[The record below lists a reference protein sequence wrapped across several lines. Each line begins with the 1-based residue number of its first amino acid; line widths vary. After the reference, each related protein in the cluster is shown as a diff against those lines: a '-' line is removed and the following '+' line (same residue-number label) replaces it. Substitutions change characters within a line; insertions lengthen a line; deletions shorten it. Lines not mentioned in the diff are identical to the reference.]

1 MVEKIDS
8 VTAADALFATRTNI
22 DDDDDDN
29 NNNETYQPLPLS
41 DFAKYQQLVSLLYK
55 TSFAVMLG
63 NSLEWLDF
71 SIYSYSEGEIS
82 SQLFGGNKS
91 AGWATFGL
99 GFAFRPIG
107 AYVLGRLSDEKSRK
121 LSFILVILSMASS
134 TALLAFIP
142 AICNMPDVTLDS
154 YCFSNLWASAI
165 PAIFLRC
172 VQGFSAGAAA
182 GGVNVI
188 QTELW
193 STTERKGAIAQSVG
207 VQNVSGASASMI
219 AAAVVFG
226 LRAVLGEVRYAAWGW
241 RIAFL
246 LVVPPSLIASCLIHR
261 SIPESNVKG
270 MQSGDSNDK
279 DRDEFD
285 DEEATISIEDQHE
298 SSSMSGRMHLRRR
311 RKLSSSSS
319 SSSRIKY
326 ASCHG
331 NDGDNENE
339 SESDNLSLNA
349 TPLWLLL
356 SVLTFSQFAIAAFNN
371 LNVYLL
377 DFVQTTYFVT
387 ANTSTLMIIVGKA
400 VQVMITPL
408 AAMVADI
415 KGCYWTCAFGGTL
428 CSVLALPMM
437 LALNSGG
444 GVIVAWILV
453 SGALNSTL
461 RQT

>member
-1 MVEKIDS
+1 MGEKIDS
-8 VTAADALFATRTNI
+8 ITAADATFDTRNSI
-22 DDDDDDN
+22 EDDYDDN
-29 NNNETYQPLPLS
+29 NNDTYKPLPLS

-99 GFAFRPIG
+99 GFAFRPVG

-121 LSFILVILSMASS
+121 LSFILAMLSMSSS

-226 LRAVLGEVRYAAWGW
+226 LRAALGEVRYAAWGW
-241 RIAFL
+241 RLAFL
-246 LVVPPSLIASCLIHR
+246 LVVPPSLVASCLMHQT
-261 SIPESNVKG
+261 IPESVVKG
-270 MQSGDSNDK
+270 IQSGDSNDK
-279 DRDEFD
+279 DRDEFH
-285 DEEATISIEDQHE
+285 DEEATISIEEQHE
-298 SSSMSGRMHLRRR
+298 SSSISGRIHLRR

-326 ASCHG
+326 TSCRG
-331 NDGDNENE
+331 NDNDGDNESE
-339 SESDNLSLNA
+339 SENLSLNA

-400 VQVMITPL
+400 VQVMMTPL

-415 KGCYWTCAFGGTL
+415 KGCYWTCALGGTL

-444 GVIVAWILV
+444 VIVAWMLV
-453 SGALNSTL
+453 SGKLNSTL
-461 RQT
+461 KQI